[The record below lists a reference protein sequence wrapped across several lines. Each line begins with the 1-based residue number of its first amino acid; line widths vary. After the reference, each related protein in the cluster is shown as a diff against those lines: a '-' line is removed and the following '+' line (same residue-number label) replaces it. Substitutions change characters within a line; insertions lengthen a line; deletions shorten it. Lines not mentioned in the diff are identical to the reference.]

1 MSQYGSSEKPNPSTN
16 PEKER
21 NEQESVL
28 KDTVDP
34 QDLAYINRSISN
46 PEEVLS
52 NPSVVPQTLNEPAD
66 IREGFKFDRD
76 TDID

>member
-1 MSQYGSSEKPNPSTN
+1 MSSEQPNSSIN

-21 NEQESVL
+21 HQEDSVL

-34 QDLAYINRSISN
+34 QDLAYTSGSVSN
-46 PEEVLS
+46 PDELRS
-52 NPSVVPQTLNEPAD
+52 NPAVVPQTLDEPAD

-76 TDID
+76 RDTK

>member
-1 MSQYGSSEKPNPSTN
+1 MNSEQPNSSLN

-21 NEQESVL
+21 AQEDSFL

-34 QDLAYINRSISN
+34 QDLAYTNRTVSDPDELLNN
-46 PEEVLS
+46 PA
-52 NPSVVPQTLNEPAD
+52 VVPQMLNEPAD

-76 TDID
+76 KD

>member
-1 MSQYGSSEKPNPSTN
+1 MSPKKPNPSTN

-21 NEQESVL
+21 TQEESIL

-34 QDLAYINRSISN
+34 QDLAYINRSNSDPDELGSN
-46 PEEVLS
+46 PA
-52 NPSVVPQTLNEPAD
+52 VVPQTLNEPAD

-76 TDID
+76 

>member
-1 MSQYGSSEKPNPSTN
+1 MNPEKANPSIN

-21 NEQESVL
+21 TQEESVL

-34 QDLAYINRSISN
+34 QDLAYINRSVSN
-46 PEEVLS
+46 PDELGS
-52 NPSVVPQTLNEPAD
+52 NPAVVPQMLNEPAD

-76 TDID
+76 TD